1 MTAGNAATATF
12 VLLPGETVLPL
23 RVMLDTRSVEI
34 FAAGGR
40 GKHVNIDTDLLS
52 VCLLHSFFY
61 LFPILERAMV
71 FWYTCNVIKIKYLR
85 RYMAILAI
93 EHRWIC
99 ANRYCSLR
107 FFLFSFFSLF
117 LFSLQVFIQDPFR
130 TTFVRPARV
139 QSTWWAQLQQPPQPS
154 PVQRG

>member
-71 FWYTCNVIKIKYLR
+71 FLVHMQCN
-85 RYMAILAI
+85 
-93 EHRWIC
+93 
-99 ANRYCSLR
+99 
-107 FFLFSFFSLF
+107 
-117 LFSLQVFIQDPFR
+117 QVQI
-130 TTFVRPARV
+130 
-139 QSTWWAQLQQPPQPS
+139 PPE
-154 PVQRG
+154 VHGYFGY

>member
-52 VCLLHSFFY
+52 VCLSAPFLL
-61 LFPILERAMV
+61 LFISYFRKGDGLFGTHAM
-71 FWYTCNVIKIKYLR
+71 
-85 RYMAILAI
+85 
-93 EHRWIC
+93 
-99 ANRYCSLR
+99 
-107 FFLFSFFSLF
+107 
-117 LFSLQVFIQDPFR
+117 
-130 TTFVRPARV
+130 
-139 QSTWWAQLQQPPQPS
+139 
-154 PVQRG
+154 

>member
-1 MTAGNAATATF
+1 MIEVGFACSGPNQPINNAQCGFIAKFDIVGNTHNNTAVSGAQTTEVKMTAGNAATATF

-52 VCLLHSFFY
+52 VCLLHSFFH

-71 FWYTCNVIKIKYLR
+71 FLVHMQCN
-85 RYMAILAI
+85 
-93 EHRWIC
+93 
-99 ANRYCSLR
+99 
-107 FFLFSFFSLF
+107 
-117 LFSLQVFIQDPFR
+117 QD
-130 TTFVRPARV
+130 
-139 QSTWWAQLQQPPQPS
+139 QIPPE
-154 PVQRG
+154 VYGYFGY